1 MVLKLI
7 FWVITIGL
15 EVKVHYAYV
24 HSSAFTLKPG
34 VTVSHEV
41 LDGN

>member
-24 HSSAFTLKPG
+24 HIL
-34 VTVSHEV
+34 V
-41 LDGN
+41 LLH